1 MVLLKLVSAC
11 LCGINCKYNGGNNLS
26 PYFLDLMGDGELI
39 PVCPEQLGGLPTPRT
54 ACELAGGTGLD
65 VIEGHALAYTRDG
78 QDVTQGLL
86 KGAQETLNIA
96 INASIEEAILQSRSP
111 SCGNGTIY
119 DGTFTG
125 KLINGDGV
133 TSALLKQHG
142 IHVWNE
148 QEYLREKGVL
158 TSFESS

>member
-1 MVLLKLVSAC
+1 MKIVSAC
-11 LCGINCKYNGGNNLS
+11 LCGVNCKYNGGNNLN
-26 PYFLDLMGDGELI
+26 PYFLDLMCDGELI

-54 ACELAGGTGLD
+54 ACELTGGTGLD

-78 QDVTQGLL
+78 TDVTEGLL
-86 KGAQETLNIA
+86 KGAQETLSIA

-119 DGTFTG
+119 DGTFTK

-142 IHVWNE
+142 IQVWNE
-148 QEYLREKGVL
+148 QEYLREKGVM